1 MVLAKIFLDLTPKAK
16 TTKAKINETDYR
28 KLKSFCKAK
37 EAMEWENI
45 SANQV
50 SNKGLITK
58 IYEELLQLNGK
69 IPQMVQFKTGQRNLI
84 SILPKIYKWSTG
96 TQKAFS
102 IQHY

>member
-1 MVLAKIFLDLTPKAK
+1 MDLTPKAK
-16 TTKAKINETDYR
+16 TTKAKINKTDYK

-45 SANQV
+45 SANHV

-69 IPQMVQFKTGQRNLI
+69 KPQMVQFKTGQRNLV
-84 SILPKIYKWSTG
+84 SILPKTYKWSTG

-102 IQHY
+102 IQHH

>member
-1 MVLAKIFLDLTPKAK
+1 MKNSKGNNRQMKRQP
-16 TTKAKINETDYR
+16 
-28 KLKSFCKAK
+28 
-37 EAMEWENI
+37 MEWEKI
-45 SANQV
+45 STHHI
-50 SNKGLITK
+50 SDRELITK